1 MTPTLLTALML
12 RMLDS
17 DAVEDVSPQIII
29 ISLRV
34 IQVET
39 ILECLFKPT
48 CKSMELRM
56 IVSFYANVRELQHTT
71 YVYEIN

>member
-17 DAVEDVSPQIII
+17 DAVEDVSPEIIKG
-29 ISLRV
+29 LRV

-48 CKSMELRM
+48 CKSMELRI
-56 IVSFYANVRELQHTT
+56 IVSFYANVIEL
-71 YVYEIN
+71 